1 MNEQAASTPGVPGH
15 GADRVRIHNVSSV
28 LVLFSLI
35 DIGIGCRVDDQAWR
49 MPGQNV
55 AYGLLI
61 LQVAVG
67 AVQRD
72 EFSKGEKG
80 ALKFT
85 ADLAILAKRTD
96 RILASNSVEQG
107 CGGQADIAHYGLAVD
122 A

>member
-72 EFSKGEKG
+72 EFSKGER
-80 ALKFT
+80 A
-85 ADLAILAKRTD
+85 R
-96 RILASNSVEQG
+96 
-107 CGGQADIAHYGLAVD
+107 
-122 A
+122 

>member
-1 MNEQAASTPGVPGH
+1 
-15 GADRVRIHNVSSV
+15 
-28 LVLFSLI
+28 
-35 DIGIGCRVDDQAWR
+35 

-85 ADLAILAKRTD
+85 ADLAILAKK
-96 RILASNSVEQG
+96 N
-107 CGGQADIAHYGLAVD
+107 
-122 A
+122 